1 MRLSLEYDGVTH
13 TADLTNDTLV
23 EHLKS
28 SNNPIEE
35 LMRIVDNGYITLQLI
50 PPSKIPCGCCHKID
64 GFTQSVESLTNLV
77 NTGGNSSK
85 KGKLC
90 EILVEQDFKKMFP
103 GIEYKDTSGID
114 RSGDAIVTVDGQS
127 IMIDL
132 KDYDQNVPSSE
143 TDKLVRDLKVH
154 DMSMG
159 ILYSVR
165 SKISKQDLLDFK
177 IIDDKLIVFI
187 AGQGINAYI
196 LMIALK
202 FIIQLQQ
209 SRIISISDKVVELT
223 NKAVGTKLKDIF
235 NKLFHIK
242 QNVSRHNE
250 KIDEILDKIAKL
262 MNSLKEDGV
271 HILSQLN
278 CILEEG
284 SRLIEE
290 THQESMGIET
300 PFTEILDY
308 IEATIDK
315 KKDKL
320 VSIQFANL
328 CRETNIQMGISDTDK
343 HIHLFKEGNDIG
355 KLKITKT
362 CVTFICFNKQRGSCS
377 YNNIYEEVKNGD
389 YHIQLTDIPE
399 KWDIIRSRFE

>member
-13 TADLTNDTLV
+13 TVDLTNDTLV
-23 EHLKS
+23 DHLKS

-154 DMSMG
+154 DMSLG

-250 KIDEILDKIAKL
+250 KIDEILDKITKL

-290 THQESMGIET
+290 THQESMFIET
-300 PFTEILDY
+300 PFTEIMDY

-343 HIHLFKEGNDIG
+343 HIHFFKEGNDIG

-362 CVTFICFNKQRGSCS
+362 CVTFIYFNKQRGSCS

-389 YHIQLTDIPE
+389 YHIQLTDKPE

>member
-13 TADLTNDTLV
+13 TVDLTNDTLV
-23 EHLKS
+23 DHLKS
-28 SNNPIEE
+28 SINPIEE

-114 RSGDAIVTVDGQS
+114 RSGDAIVTVGGQS

-154 DMSMG
+154 DMSLG

-177 IIDDKLIVFI
+177 IIDDKLIVFV

-209 SRIISISDKVVELT
+209 SRIISISDKVVEL
-223 NKAVGTKLKDIF
+223 K
-235 NKLFHIK
+235 
-242 QNVSRHNE
+242 
-250 KIDEILDKIAKL
+250 
-262 MNSLKEDGV
+262 
-271 HILSQLN
+271 
-278 CILEEG
+278 
-284 SRLIEE
+284 
-290 THQESMGIET
+290 
-300 PFTEILDY
+300 P
-308 IEATIDK
+308 K
-315 KKDKL
+315 KK
-320 VSIQFANL
+320 
-328 CRETNIQMGISDTDK
+328 
-343 HIHLFKEGNDIG
+343 
-355 KLKITKT
+355 KT
-362 CVTFICFNKQRGSCS
+362 RK
-377 YNNIYEEVKNGD
+377 K
-389 YHIQLTDIPE
+389 
-399 KWDIIRSRFE
+399 K